1 MIPIGNI
8 TAWGNVAPWAEPR
21 QVEQDLIIC
30 RALVELFSDDFLKNE
45 LRFRGGT
52 ALNKLHFPKPIR
64 YSEDIDLVRTT
75 AGPIGSI
82 LNRIRTILEP
92 WLGRANFEQSKVAP
106 KLWFRTKAE
115 DPAAT
120 AQIRL
125 KVEINTAEREAYD
138 TPQIIF
144 FQINNPWYSGKAD
157 LATYSREEMLATKLR
172 ALLQRDKGRD
182 LFDLTHALDVFN
194 GLDTPRVA
202 EYMRR
207 YLEKSKTKIS
217 RAEAEE
223 RMFAKLV
230 NPGFL
235 ADIRPLLAAAEAQR
249 LTNDVIQKSFVKVFS
264 RYVAL
269 IPGNPWARSEEMKA
283 HFGIAKL
290 F

>member
-1 MIPIGNI
+1 
-8 TAWGNVAPWAEPR
+8 
-21 QVEQDLIIC
+21 
-30 RALVELFSDDFLKNE
+30 
-45 LRFRGGT
+45 
-52 ALNKLHFPKPIR
+52 
-64 YSEDIDLVRTT
+64 
-75 AGPIGSI
+75 
-82 LNRIRTILEP
+82 
-92 WLGRANFEQSKVAP
+92 
-106 KLWFRTKAE
+106 
-115 DPAAT
+115 
-120 AQIRL
+120 
-125 KVEINTAEREAYD
+125 
-138 TPQIIF
+138 
-144 FQINNPWYSGKAD
+144 
-157 LATYSREEMLATKLR
+157 MLATKLR

-182 LFDLTHALDVFN
+182 LFDLTHALNVFN

-264 RYVAL
+264 QYVAL